1 VDKRDEKMYVKSSR
15 VGKGLYERFGWKVI
29 GDKREKGFKVEL
41 KDYGVEEGYV
51 SWDMVREL
59 GGYR

>member
-29 GDKREKGFKVEL
+29 GDEGEKGFKVEL

-51 SWDMVREL
+51 SWDMVREV